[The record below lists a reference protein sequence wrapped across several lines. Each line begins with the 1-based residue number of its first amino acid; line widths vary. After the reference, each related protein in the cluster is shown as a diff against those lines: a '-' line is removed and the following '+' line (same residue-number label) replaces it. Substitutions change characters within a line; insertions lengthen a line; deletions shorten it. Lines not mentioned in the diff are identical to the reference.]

1 MVIVQKSRIG
11 KKITG
16 GMYKQHRK
24 KRKFEI
30 GRRPVLTSIGNK
42 KINVIKT
49 KGGGTKAKIMLT
61 DIVNLFDPKTKKFSQ
76 TKVKI
81 VTENPANRHYVRK
94 NIMTKGAVIETEL
107 GKAKIT
113 SRPGQDGTV
122 NAILIS

>member
-81 VTENPANRHYVRK
+81 VTENPANRHYIRM
-94 NIMTKGAVIETEL
+94 NALTKGAIVDTDK
-107 GKAKIT
+107 GKVRIT
-113 SRPGQDGTV
+113 SRPSQDGCV
-122 NAILIS
+122 NGVLVL